1 MDQTKNFWLDLFTWE
16 TWNQYLKPGG
26 KVSGFRESRWPT
38 VQRVA
43 SGDILL
49 CYLTGISRFVG
60 ALEVVGQ
67 PFLDKSVIWHSDVFP
82 ARLPVKVLIQLTAE
96 TAVSVYDLREKLSF
110 FQAAPDSPAWTAH
123 FRGSPN
129 RFKEADGQVILDA
142 LLQAQINPRVIPVD
156 PKKLHKKAKVR
167 TFITKAETL

>member
-16 TWNQYLKPGG
+16 TWNQFLKPGG

-110 FQAAPDSPAWTAH
+110 FQAAPIPLLGLLILGDLRIDS
-123 FRGSPN
+123 
-129 RFKEADGQVILDA
+129 
-142 LLQAQINPRVIPVD
+142 
-156 PKKLHKKAKVR
+156 KKPMGRLSLMRSCKLR
-167 TFITKAETL
+167 STQG